1 MSDSTN
7 PDYYRQGPF
16 ECIELTRILSFDWG
30 NAIKCCFRWQG
41 KNGTEDLAKAVWYVK
56 DAILHG
62 VPLTTNEWSK
72 AEAVALL
79 TALAAADWADLRDVW
94 ITMAKDTPQ
103 HVLTLLVRKIAEIEN
118 GRTKEES

>member
-1 MSDSTN
+1 MHRTDQN
-7 PDYYRQGPF
+7 PQFRLGQ
-16 ECIELTRILSFDWG
+16 RHQILL
-30 NAIKCCFRWQG
+30 RWQG